1 MFDTLIDR
9 FAQKAPVA
17 TMVRGLLAHS
27 LSAERLDDIFRA
39 KAERQYEGE
48 LLFSSV
54 VELLSL
60 VVTKS
65 QKSLHAAYQA
75 HHEELSVSLTAFY
88 DKLVGMELPVIR
100 ALVRDTAQRM
110 RAVAQQ
116 LEPDRQSLLAGY
128 ELRVL
133 DGSHLAASE
142 HRIKET
148 RRLRGGPLPGHSL
161 VILDPTRG
169 LVVDMLPC
177 ADGHAQERSLLI
189 ELADEFQPGQLWIA
203 DRNFC
208 TVLFL
213 HEVAV
218 SGASFVVRRHAGLP
232 LERLGPSQPAGRC
245 SSGKLFEQA
254 GSVPDGFGNS
264 LRVRIIRLRLDRPT
278 ESGDNEIEIL
288 TNLPSTTISAAAV
301 ADEYHRRWSI
311 EAVFGELTLSLRGE
325 IDTLGYPGAALLG
338 YAIAL
343 VIYNLL
349 SIVKTTIRVV
359 HGVEAAEQV
368 SMYYLADEI
377 SSTWRGM
384 EIVLPAETWRE
395 RFGSCDARQLASR
408 LRKIAAHVD
417 VRRYLKHP
425 RRSPKQPRPKRI
437 GSSPHVSTERLLRQR
452 KK

>member
-1 MFDTLIDR
+1 MFDALIDR

-27 LSAERLDDIFRA
+27 LSAERLNGIFR
-39 KAERQYEGE
+39 ETSQRQYEGE

-65 QKSLHAAYQA
+65 QKSLHAAYQR
-75 HHEELSVSLTAFY
+75 HHEELSVSLTAIY
-88 DKLVGMELPVIR
+88 DKLAGTELAVIR
-100 ALVRDTAQRM
+100 ALVRDTAERM

-116 LEPDRQSLLAGY
+116 LEPDRPSLLAGY
-128 ELRVL
+128 DLRVL

-148 RRLRGGPLPGHSL
+148 RRLRGAPLPGHSL

-169 LVVDMLPC
+169 LVLDMLPC
-177 ADGHAQERSLLI
+177 ADGYAQERSLLI
-189 ELADEFQPGQLWIA
+189 ELANEFKPGQLWIA

-218 SGASFVVRRHAGLP
+218 SGAAFVVRRHARLP
-232 LERLGPSQPAGRC
+232 LERLGSPKSAGHC
-245 SSGKLFEQA
+245 ASGELFEQA
-254 GSVPDGFGNS
+254 GSVPDGFGYT
-264 LRVRIIRLRLDRPT
+264 LPVRIIRLRLDRPT
-278 ESGDNEIEIL
+278 ESGDGEIEIL
-288 TNLPSTTISAAAV
+288 TNLPATIGATAV

-343 VIYNLL
+343 MIYNLL

-359 HGVEAAEQV
+359 HGVEAAEQI
-368 SMYYLADEI
+368 STYYLADEI
-377 SSTWRGM
+377 SSTWYGM
-384 EIVLPAETWRE
+384 EIVLPAEMWQE
-395 RFGSCDARQLASR
+395 RFGSCDAKHLASR

-417 VRRYLKHP
+417 MRRYLKHP
-425 RRSPKQPRPKRI
+425 RRSAKQPRHKRI
-437 GSSPHVSTERLLRQR
+437 GSSPHVSTERLLRLR

>member
-27 LSAERLDDIFRA
+27 LSAERLDGIFRA

-88 DKLVGMELPVIR
+88 DKLAGMELPVIR
-100 ALVRDTAQRM
+100 ALVRDTAERM
-110 RAVAQQ
+110 RAVAQR
-116 LEPDRQSLLAGY
+116 LEPDRQSLAAGY

-218 SGASFVVRRHAGLP
+218 SGAAFVVRRHAGLP
-232 LERLGPSQPAGRC
+232 LERLGPTKPAGRC
-245 SSGKLFEQA
+245 SSGELFEQA

-288 TNLPSTTISAAAV
+288 TNLPSTIRAAAV

-359 HGVEAAEQV
+359 QGVEASEQV
-368 SMYYLADEI
+368 STYYLADEI
-377 SSTWRGM
+377 SSTWHGM

-408 LRKIAAHVD
+408 LRKIAAHID

-425 RRSPKQPRPKRI
+425 RRSAKHPRPKRI

>member
-17 TMVRGLLAHS
+17 TMVRGLLAHC

-100 ALVRDTAQRM
+100 ALVRDTAERM

-288 TNLPSTTISAAAV
+288 TNLPSAISAAAV

-368 SMYYLADEI
+368 STYYLADEI

-425 RRSPKQPRPKRI
+425 RRSAKHPRPKRI